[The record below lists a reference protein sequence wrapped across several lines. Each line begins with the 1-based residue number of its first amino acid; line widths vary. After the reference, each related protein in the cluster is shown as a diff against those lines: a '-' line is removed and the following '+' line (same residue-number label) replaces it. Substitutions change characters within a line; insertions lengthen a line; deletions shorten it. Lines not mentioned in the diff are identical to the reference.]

1 MQKLINMNWI
11 KSDKL
16 LKATLFSL
24 LLFNFGCQNSKSSKV
39 EKVRVN
45 NVLVDSIATIET
57 LNLFSNLQ
65 SLAKDKVLFGH
76 QESTAYGV
84 GWTHEGII
92 IRSDIEK
99 VCGDFPAV
107 YGWDIGKIGKRTN
120 NDGIPFSHMKKL
132 IIDAFERGG
141 INTISSHMH
150 NPQTG
155 KNYSDIT
162 PSVTQILPEGSHHN
176 NFLEKLNHIA
186 DFMTDL
192 KSKDGISIPII
203 FRPYHEHNGDWFW
216 WGKGP
221 ATEEEY
227 IQLWQFTVDYFRNE
241 KEVHNL
247 LFAFSPASSRMTY
260 PLTASEYLYGY
271 PGDEYVD
278 VLGFDNY
285 YDLDGIWNKA
295 PLEQQKKSFQES
307 LELIVK
313 LAEEKN
319 KIAALTETGSVNIKT
334 KEWWTNWLLSGIEAN
349 ENSKKIA
356 YVMVWRNEDKDHFHT
371 PYPGHE
377 GVFDFKAFF
386 NSPTTIFNSDL
397 SNLYGD

>member
-132 IIDAFERGG
+132 IIDAFER
-141 INTISSHMH
+141 
-150 NPQTG
+150 
-155 KNYSDIT
+155 
-162 PSVTQILPEGSHHN
+162 
-176 NFLEKLNHIA
+176 
-186 DFMTDL
+186 
-192 KSKDGISIPII
+192 
-203 FRPYHEHNGDWFW
+203 
-216 WGKGP
+216 
-221 ATEEEY
+221 
-227 IQLWQFTVDYFRNE
+227 
-241 KEVHNL
+241 
-247 LFAFSPASSRMTY
+247 
-260 PLTASEYLYGY
+260 
-271 PGDEYVD
+271 
-278 VLGFDNY
+278 
-285 YDLDGIWNKA
+285 
-295 PLEQQKKSFQES
+295 
-307 LELIVK
+307 
-313 LAEEKN
+313 
-319 KIAALTETGSVNIKT
+319 
-334 KEWWTNWLLSGIEAN
+334 
-349 ENSKKIA
+349 
-356 YVMVWRNEDKDHFHT
+356 
-371 PYPGHE
+371 
-377 GVFDFKAFF
+377 
-386 NSPTTIFNSDL
+386 
-397 SNLYGD
+397 